1 MVEKDYALGWLLA
14 GVYQQAD
21 LADDWIFK
29 GGTCLKKCFEP
40 YRFLRGPRPHAPES
54 SESGPADSPESVRHN
69 RTTMSPT
76 LDRGWHGLLFA
87 VRKSVRYHERRQ
99 RFFLS
104 CNRFISFV
112 TAASGTAA
120 VVTLLND
127 ADKTVVM
134 SIALLITLA
143 GLMDLVFGTA
153 RRISEHGNLAR
164 EFVALE
170 RRMTLAERSPETLR
184 ELTAARLRIEEREPP
199 ILRVLNVLSHNDVM
213 RSMGYPQSEWARVT
227 PWQRRFAPFFDFR
240 ADRLTGELT
249 T

>member
-1 MVEKDYALGWLLA
+1 M
-14 GVYQQAD
+14 
-21 LADDWIFK
+21 
-29 GGTCLKKCFEP
+29 
-40 YRFLRGPRPHAPES
+40 
-54 SESGPADSPESVRHN
+54 RHN
-69 RTTMSPT
+69 KTDMSPT
-76 LDRGWHGLLFA
+76 LDQRWHDLLFA

-104 CNRFISFV
+104 CNRFVSFV
-112 TAASGTAA
+112 TAASGTSA

-127 ADKTVVM
+127 ADKTIVM
-134 SIALLITLA
+134 AIALLITLA

-170 RRMTLAERSPETLR
+170 RRMVLAEESSGTLR
-184 ELTAARLRIEEREPP
+184 ELTAARLEIEEREPP

-213 RSMGYPQSEWARVT
+213 RAMGHPQSNWARVT